1 LFIAA
6 IVACGTREV
15 IVLPND
21 SDHLAAAET
30 AAEQARAKGIR
41 VAVVPTRAPVQ
52 GLAALAVHDDTR
64 RFDDDVVSMT
74 SAAGST
80 RHGEV
85 TIAVREAMTS
95 AGICGPGD
103 VLGLID
109 GDVAILGTD
118 LAMVSCL
125 VVDRMLAGGGE
136 LVTVVLG
143 AGDTSPLAAS
153 LRQHIHDVRPDVEVV
168 CYVGGQ
174 AHYPLL
180 LGVE

>member
-1 LFIAA
+1 L
-6 IVACGTREV
+6 CR
-15 IVLPND
+15 
-21 SDHLAAAET
+21 H
-30 AAEQARAKGIR
+30 KGIR

-52 GLAALAVHDDTR
+52 GLAALAVHDDQR

-80 RHGEV
+80 RHGAI

-95 AGICGPGD
+95 VGVCRAGD

-109 GDVAILGTD
+109 GDVSVLGSD
-118 LAMVSCL
+118 LATVAHEI
-125 VVDRMLAGGGE
+125 VDRMLAGGGE
-136 LVTVVLG
+136 LVTVVQGSGEG
-143 AGDTSPLAAS
+143 AQLAQQ
-153 LRQHIHDVRPDVEVV
+153 LKRHLHDVRPDVEVV
-168 CYVGGQ
+168 CYLGEQ